1 MKFVTQREQL
11 QQAIGT
17 VQRAVSSRST
27 LPILSN
33 ILLEADGDGLTLSAT
48 DHEIGIRAR
57 LAVDTEIVGR
67 TTLPARLF
75 SEVVG
80 AQPAGPPLVVESDDS
95 DHVTFRCGRGEME
108 VHGLPADE
116 FPVIP
121 ALNSETSFAVPQ
133 GLLKHMINAC
143 IIAVGHDETRARLT
157 GMLFTIED
165 GRLRLVATDT
175 HRLATCSEAI
185 DDIPGSV
192 VAHIIPARA
201 LREVERLL
209 SEDDKSVVNIDLTE
223 SQVQFRFDGVTV
235 ISRLIEGEFPNYRKV
250 IPSRTDW
257 TITMDT
263 ARLRES
269 VKRCAIVSREDN
281 RKLILRA
288 TVDGQLHLNAASTK
302 IGRAEEMLD
311 DIEIE
316 VTSGVTEGLEI
327 AFNADYLHDV
337 LVYLKC
343 EQIKLQLTASNHP
356 GAVKPVAEED
366 YVYVLMPMQMG

>member
-33 ILLEADGDGLTLSAT
+33 ILLEADSNGLTLSAT

-57 LAVDTEIVGR
+57 LAVDTEVAGR
-67 TTLPARLF
+67 TTLPARLL

-95 DHVTFRCGRGEME
+95 DHVTFRCGRSELE

-121 ALNSETSFAVPQ
+121 ALDSDTSFTVPQ
-133 GLLKHMINAC
+133 GLLKQMINSC

-175 HRLATCSEAI
+175 HRLATRSEPI
-185 DDIPGSV
+185 EDIPGSV

-209 SEDDKSVVNIDLTE
+209 TEDDKSVVNIDLTE

-257 TITMDT
+257 TVTVDCS
-263 ARLRES
+263 RLREA
-269 VKRCAIVSREDN
+269 VRRCAIVSREDN
-281 RKLILRA
+281 RKLILKA
-288 TVDGQLHLNAASTK
+288 TVDGLIELRAASTK
-302 IGRAEEMLD
+302 IGSAKDPID
-311 DIEIE
+311 DVDIQ
-316 VTSGVTEGLEI
+316 VTSGVTEPLEI

-343 EQIKLQLTASNHP
+343 EQIKMQLTAANHP